1 MSCGSSDVFDAAAHL
16 NHLKDSILVAALHW
30 TLPRRLTCQMSRLL
44 SSQFFAARGHAH
56 ILGSVP
62 RTPRTLGQRP
72 VAYDGEAS
80 GSEPTVYNAERG
92 YADDICGQTACWT
105 TLPQLSGRSVSPKPT
120 HTRNVPDSSIAE
132 PVTADASE
140 TAGSDGQW
148 AFSTPMRCSRGGRIP
163 RNKPDE
169 PSRVRRAADELLES
183 VRRRALEAK
192 IAILRHEPHLTLR
205 YKGVQLPCWLKR
217 DHWCIKKVALH
228 RSNHA
233 ILLSV
238 RPSTVPMTCGIIMDD
253 RTLAMVQGLFAMV
266 FGATLLTL
274 LSEAQVFPRRCFCHS
289 GPGAYGLC
297 EAWQDCRTV
306 ISFLMGALV
315 CHCAR
320 TSRGEDG
327 RRKGGLIT
335 IKFPFDWAQQ
345 LTKAE
350 IERLRGELASAE
362 ASKQKLQAG
371 EAAEAEA
378 GAEAARL
385 LREARV
391 EVNRLKA
398 ALQRQ
403 GHFER
408 TKEVESHR
416 QAFEKELRTARED
429 AARKREE
436 LQHLNQVQQ
445 EQLLKERDAERRLR
459 LEAETRREAVLLQL
473 HELQEADR
481 LRHDADVLL
490 GELREEIRKLQGLL
504 HLEQSARQAA
514 EQRQSTVEG
523 LQQQTQEENEQ
534 LRQNVC
540 ALSQAQQETQKI
552 NELLNT
558 ERSLRKSAEEQCKN
572 LQADLGRC
580 RRELETGIQERKV
593 ELQAR
598 QEAELRSRT
607 AEDSCITLRNEM
619 LGLEARVRDLRSQLE
634 SKGSASETLRRQ
646 VESLQ
651 AAEDSWAQERA
662 SLQAQVT
669 SQSSGIKSHSMEIES
684 LQQNLISAQQQNE
697 SGKQEREVLQRQLD
711 QAKQEQASLRRQL
724 DEAKATLSD
733 FDGLQQRLSKERD
746 HALNE
751 AQEVQAK
758 LQQQKS
764 EAEVLTSQLSQVQAG
779 SVSKSDLE
787 EVQRQMESLRKERD
801 MFQGDVEHLRQSIR
815 ERRSAES
822 SSSLSSL
829 SSMSRSLRAA
839 LQEEQN
845 SSRILHQEL
854 DEVKKLRSFSV
865 GSQDGMSAEPSPHRP
880 RAGVSRSSSKESLV
894 QKIRQSQQITAPTSK
909 VVDMTRL
916 EPRDINRG
924 NRAGASPSSSYETTS
939 EDMVDLTG
947 AV

>member
-1 MSCGSSDVFDAAAHL
+1 MSDV
-16 NHLKDSILVAALHW
+16 
-30 TLPRRLTCQMSRLL
+30 Q
-44 SSQFFAARGHAH
+44 ARGHAH

-120 HTRNVPDSSIAE
+120 HTRNDLSKLDHIIQQAKEVQEQLLSSVRVTVPDSSIAE

-148 AFSTPMRCSRGGRIP
+148 AFSTPMRCSRGGRISK
-163 RNKPDE
+163 NKPEE
-169 PSRVRRAADELLES
+169 PSKVRRAADELLES
-183 VRRRALEAK
+183 VRRRALE
-192 IAILRHEPHLTLR
+192 
-205 YKGVQLPCWLKR
+205 
-217 DHWCIKKVALH
+217 
-228 RSNHA
+228 
-233 ILLSV
+233 
-238 RPSTVPMTCGIIMDD
+238 
-253 RTLAMVQGLFAMV
+253 
-266 FGATLLTL
+266 
-274 LSEAQVFPRRCFCHS
+274 
-289 GPGAYGLC
+289 
-297 EAWQDCRTV
+297 
-306 ISFLMGALV
+306 
-315 CHCAR
+315 
-320 TSRGEDG
+320 
-327 RRKGGLIT
+327 
-335 IKFPFDWAQQ
+335 
-345 LTKAE
+345 AE

-481 LRHDADVLL
+481 LRYDADVLL
-490 GELREEIRKLQGLL
+490 GELREEIRKLHGLL
-504 HLEQSARQAA
+504 HIEQSARQAA

-534 LRQNVC
+534 LRQNVS
-540 ALSQAQQETQKI
+540 ALSQAQQETQKN

-558 ERSLRKSAEEQCKN
+558 ERSLRKNAEEQCKN

-580 RRELETGIQERKV
+580 RKEVESGIQERKV
-593 ELQAR
+593 ELQTR

-619 LGLEARVRDLRSQLE
+619 LGLEAQVRELRSQLE
-634 SKGSASETLRRQ
+634 SKGSASENLRRQ

-651 AAEDSWAQERA
+651 AAEDSWAQERT

-669 SQSSGIKSHSMEIES
+669 SQSSGIKSNSMEIES
-684 LQQNLISAQQQNE
+684 LQQKLISAQQQIEGGN
-697 SGKQEREVLQRQLD
+697 QEREVLQRQLD
-711 QAKQEQASLRRQL
+711 QTKQEQASLRRQL

-746 HALNE
+746 HALRE

-758 LQQQKS
+758 LQQQKN
-764 EAEVLTSQLSQVQAG
+764 EAEVLTSQLSQVQAE

-801 MFQGDVEHLRQSIR
+801 MFQEDVEHLRQSIR

-822 SSSLSSL
+822 
-829 SSMSRSLRAA
+829 SLRAA

-865 GSQDGMSAEPSPHRP
+865 GSQDGVSVEPSPHRP
-880 RAGVSRSSSKESLV
+880 RAGASRSSSKEVDVQSLV

-909 VVDMTRL
+909 VVDVTRL
-916 EPRDINRG
+916 EPRDINR

-939 EDMVDLTG
+939 EDMVDLTK
-947 AV
+947 AI